1 MILLVS
7 LNLAIER
14 IVRVPRVAPGG
25 VMRGPLVARHASAK
39 GVNAARAL
47 AALGEPRV
55 ILGAVGGLPG
65 ELIERELE
73 AEGIPLAPVRI
84 GGESRTC
91 MVLLE
96 AGRADQ
102 TVINEVG
109 PELTEGE
116 VAETV
121 SMYQELL
128 ERAQMVLVMG
138 SLPAGAPPD
147 LYARFIEDARA
158 AGRPVLLDA
167 SGDPLACGVRARP
180 DGVKINAAEASAWFG
195 RPLTDAREAMDAA
208 DRLVDAGVGAAMV
221 TLGARGA
228 VLSSRE
234 SRLFYRAPGI
244 EAVNCVGSG
253 DAALAGLA
261 VGLLRGE
268 PLDQAGA
275 LSVATGTASAL
286 HGAGRCTAEEIA
298 SMLPRVR
305 CQPF

>member
-14 IVRVPRVAPGG
+14 IVRVPRVLPGG

-47 AALGEPRV
+47 AALGVPRAL
-55 ILGAVGGLPG
+55 LGAVGGLPG
-65 ELIERELE
+65 ELIERDLA
-73 AEGIPLAPVRI
+73 AEEIPLSPVRI
-84 GGESRTC
+84 SGESRTC

-102 TVINEVG
+102 TVINEIG

-116 VAETV
+116 IEEAL
-121 SMYQELL
+121 SAYRSLL
-128 ERAQMVLVMG
+128 EGAAMVLVTG

-147 LYARFIEDARA
+147 LYGRFIEDARA

-167 SGDPLACGVRARP
+167 AGDPLACGVRARP
-180 DGVKINAAEASAWFG
+180 DGVKINAAEVSAWAG
-195 RPLTDAREAMDAA
+195 RPVTDAREAIEAA
-208 DRLVDAGVGAAMV
+208 DRLVEAGVSTAMV

-228 VLSSRE
+228 VIASKA
-234 SRLFYRAPGI
+234 SRLFFRAPAI
-244 EAVNCVGSG
+244 EAVNCVGAG

-261 VGLLRGE
+261 AGLLRGE
-268 PLDQAGA
+268 PLEQAGV
-275 LSVATGTASAL
+275 LSVAAGTASAL

-298 SMLPRVR
+298 SILPRVR